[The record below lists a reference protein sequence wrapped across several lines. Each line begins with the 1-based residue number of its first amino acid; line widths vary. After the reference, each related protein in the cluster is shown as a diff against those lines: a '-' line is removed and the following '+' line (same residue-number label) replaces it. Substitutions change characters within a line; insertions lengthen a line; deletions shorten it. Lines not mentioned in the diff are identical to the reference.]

1 MENRLTFIRYT
12 GRKTPSNNKYALYR
26 CICGNEKEIVE
37 TNVKTNRTRSC
48 GCLIKNNGQN
58 GKDAWFKHGL
68 CDTKKYKTW
77 ESIKSRCL
85 NPNNV
90 SYPNYGA
97 RGIKMCDKWLKFSGF
112 DEDMPDPPTNKHSID
127 RVDNNGD
134 YCKENC
140 RWVTKHEQDRNKR
153 TNRIIEFN
161 GKQQLLTDWAKDLDI
176 SVSALTKRLKIWSLE
191 KALTT
196 LVNKEKVHD
205 GNKNHRV

>member
-1 MENRLTFIRYT
+1 MLDGQTIAQRIAEHYPEPKTELVYENEMQLAIAVTLSAQTTDKKVNEITLTLF
-12 GRKTPSNNKYALYR
+12 
-26 CICGNEKEIVE
+26 
-37 TNVKTNRTRSC
+37 
-48 GCLIKNNGQN
+48 
-58 GKDAWFKHGL
+58 
-68 CDTKKYKTW
+68 KKYKTW

-97 RGIKMCDKWLKFSGF
+97 RGIKICDKWLKFSGF

-140 RWVTKHEQDRNKR
+140 RWVTKHEQNRNKR

-176 SVSALTKRLKIWSLE
+176 SVSALIKRLKIIFPPGTAES
-191 KALTT
+191 
-196 LVNKEKVHD
+196 
-205 GNKNHRV
+205 RFQF